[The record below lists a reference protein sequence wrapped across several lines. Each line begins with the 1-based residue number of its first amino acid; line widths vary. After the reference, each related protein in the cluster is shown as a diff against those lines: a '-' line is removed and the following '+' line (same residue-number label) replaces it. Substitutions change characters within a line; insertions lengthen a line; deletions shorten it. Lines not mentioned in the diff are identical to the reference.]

1 MILVISHP
9 ADVHAQ
15 RVMERLTSWGR
26 EAILFDIADL
36 PDESTLTIDF
46 ADPARPRARLAR
58 RATGP
63 VELTSATAV
72 WWRRPQ
78 FVTLD
83 AVTDVDARGFTYG
96 EWHEALHGLYHLLA
110 CPWMNP
116 PLLDEAASR
125 KAFQLAVAS
134 SLGLRVPDTIMTSDP
149 DEAMRF
155 IERHG
160 IGRTIYKIFAAT
172 HQVWRETRLVGE
184 HDLASLDALRLAP
197 VIFQEY
203 IPAVADLR
211 VTIVGDSM
219 FPMAID
225 SRGTGYEVDFRMSLA
240 AARTSAAELP
250 DRVSGALR
258 ALMTRFGIVYGAVDL
273 RLTPDGEYV
282 FLEINPA
289 GEFLFAEHGA
299 GFPITDAVA
308 GWLAAPTTQ

>member
-1 MILVISHP
+1 VILVISHP
-9 ADVHAQ
+9 ADVHAR
-15 RVMERLTSWGR
+15 RVLERLASWGR
-26 EAILFDIADL
+26 EAVLFDIADL
-36 PDESTLTIDF
+36 PDESTLTIDYVE
-46 ADPARPRARLAR
+46 PSRPRVRLAHGS
-58 RATGP
+58 AGQ

-78 FVTLD
+78 FVRLD
-83 AVTDVDARGFTYG
+83 AITDADALAFTHG
-96 EWHEALHGLYHLLA
+96 EWHEALHGIYHLLL

-116 PLLDEAASR
+116 PQLDEAASR

-134 SLGLRVPDTIMTSDP
+134 SLGMRVPDTIMTSDR

-160 IGRTIYKIFAAT
+160 IGRTIYKIFSAT

-184 HDLASLDALRLAP
+184 DDLASLDSLRLAP

-225 SRGTGYEVDFRMSLA
+225 NRDSGYEVDFRVNLA
-240 AARTSAAELP
+240 EARTSAVELP
-250 DRVSGALR
+250 DRVSDALR
-258 ALMTRFGIVYGAVDL
+258 ALMTQFGIVYGAVDL
-273 RLTPDGEYV
+273 RLTPDGDYV

-289 GEFLFAEHGA
+289 GEFLFAEHGS

-308 GWLAAPTTQ
+308 GWLAAPT

>member
-1 MILVISHP
+1 
-9 ADVHAQ
+9 
-15 RVMERLTSWGR
+15 MERLASWGR
-26 EAILFDIADL
+26 EAVLFDIADL

-46 ADPARPRARLAR
+46 AEPSRPRARLAR
-58 RATGP
+58 RTGGP
-63 VELTSATAV
+63 VVLTSATAV

-78 FVTLD
+78 FVRVDSITDPD
-83 AVTDVDARGFTYG
+83 AIGFTHG
-96 EWHEALHGLYHLLA
+96 EWHEALHGLYHLLP

-134 SLGLRVPDTIMTSDP
+134 SLGMRVPDTIMTSDP
-149 DEAMRF
+149 DEARQF

-160 IGRTIYKIFAAT
+160 IGKTIYKIFAAT

-184 HDLASLDALRLAP
+184 ADLASLEALRLAP

-203 IPAVADLR
+203 IAAVADLR

-219 FPMAID
+219 FAMAID
-225 SRGTGYEVDFRMSLA
+225 SRGTGYEVDFRVSLA
-240 AARTSAAELP
+240 DARTSATELP
-250 DRVSGALR
+250 DSVSGALR
-258 ALMTRFGIVYGAVDL
+258 ELMKRFGIVYGAVDL

-289 GEFLFAEHGA
+289 GEFLFAEHGS
-299 GFPITDAVA
+299 GLPITDAVA
-308 GWLAAPTTQ
+308 GWLAAPGRHN

>member
-1 MILVISHP
+1 MIVVISHP
-9 ADVHAQ
+9 ADVHAR
-15 RVMERLTSWGR
+15 RVLERLASWGR
-26 EAILFDIADL
+26 EAVLFDIADL

-46 ADPARPRARLAR
+46 AEPSRPRVRIAHRV
-58 RATGP
+58 TGP
-63 VELTSATAV
+63 VELTRASAV

-78 FVTLD
+78 FVRLESITD
-83 AVTDVDARGFTYG
+83 ADALGFTHG
-96 EWHEALHGLYHLLA
+96 EWHEALHGLYHLLP

-134 SLGLRVPDTIMTSDP
+134 SLGMRVPDTIMTSDR

-160 IGRTIYKIFAAT
+160 IGRTIYKIFSAT
-172 HQVWRETRLVGE
+172 HNVWRETRLVGE
-184 HDLASLDALRLAP
+184 DDLASLDALRLAP

-225 SRGTGYEVDFRMSLA
+225 SRGTGYEVDFRVNLA
-240 AARTSAAELP
+240 QARTSAVELP
-250 DRVSGALR
+250 DRVSDALC
-258 ALMTRFGIVYGAVDL
+258 ALMKRFGIVYGGVDL
-273 RLTPDGEYV
+273 RLTPDGDYV

-289 GEFLFAEHGA
+289 GEFLFAEHGS

-308 GWLAAPTTQ
+308 GWLAAPLS